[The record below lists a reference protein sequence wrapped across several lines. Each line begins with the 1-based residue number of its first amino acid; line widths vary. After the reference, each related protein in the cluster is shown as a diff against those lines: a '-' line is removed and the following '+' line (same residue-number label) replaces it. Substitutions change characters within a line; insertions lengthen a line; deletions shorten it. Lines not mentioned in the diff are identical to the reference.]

1 MRKEVKKMPG
11 SNPRESFSHD
21 VREEKWLKSAKEELG
36 ENFVDRVLSFE
47 RMDPEAFKA
56 FHERLKKFIQN
67 RREIH
72 SSRMRKVY
80 EVIRGAESLPELLL
94 ALPKL
99 AYMVGKE
106 EKKND
111 LGVLYTVLAESINRA
126 KDAKD
131 LQSIRKFTEALVAY
145 HKFYADNKDR
155 GGREQ

>member
-1 MRKEVKKMPG
+1 MPG
-11 SNPRESFSHD
+11 NNPREFLSYDS
-21 VREEKWLKSAKEELG
+21 REKDWLNSAKEELG

-67 RREIH
+67 RKEINP
-72 SSRMRKVY
+72 SRMRKVY

-106 EKKND
+106 EKKNLKND

-126 KDAKD
+126 RDAKD

-145 HKFYADNKDR
+145 HKFYADSKDR
-155 GGREQ
+155 GGRER